1 LRSAGFIR
9 ELSSRE
15 KPVVVPQFKSSSS
28 GELSSALADVSTA
41 ENSSSPLVNLSGN
54 PDGNRGISL
63 DENEVLSSLRDLIAA
78 GDHRLDAMLA
88 TIAEA
93 ARQLTGGSGAALAM
107 WKDGAMVCRARS
119 GDTSP
124 ALGARLNAD
133 SGISGECLRT
143 GKIQHCTETESD
155 PRVDAAVCR
164 SLGLRSIAVL
174 PIQGWRGVSGILE
187 VFSTQPGAFTEGHI
201 VLLEQLAALAE
212 QARARQPYDASAAV
226 ALAAPQPA
234 RLAPNAA
241 QNIPPV
247 GVAPAKLVPAKP
259 APTKLAPAKIASASP
274 PIANDSARTSGL
286 LPASDRV
293 GDVAFAF
300 LGGRSRAVVLGA
312 IGLAA
317 LLLVTLVIWLGWRG
331 SDDVEG
337 KSGAPSVAAGA
348 ATVKTAAAPHPPDS
362 DLVWKPNPGGE
373 ALFASDGKPSAG
385 APVKLASKVDVIGK
399 KTSANR
405 SPLLADLAGKVA
417 ADPSIAQVT
426 VQPGQSAVAQSAVA
440 QSATAQPIPQNSP
453 NSQTAQGEQIASMEP
468 PNLAASPNPSS
479 LSSVLSAKASL
490 PNLTAPISR
499 GVSGGQLVHRV
510 APVYPPQALLL
521 RLQGTVTLMAAITEQ
536 GTVGDVK
543 VLDGPKTLAQSAVE
557 AVKHWRY
564 SPFVL
569 DGKPVKTDIKISVD
583 FKFPSDAASR

>member
-1 LRSAGFIR
+1 
-9 ELSSRE
+9 
-15 KPVVVPQFKSSSS
+15 VPQFKSSSS
-28 GELSSALADVSTA
+28 EELSSALADVSTS
-41 ENSSSPLVNLSGN
+41 ENSSNLLVNFSGN

-78 GDHRLDAMLA
+78 GDHRLDTMLG
-88 TIAEA
+88 TIADA

-119 GDTSP
+119 GDKSP

-133 SGISGECLRT
+133 AGISGECLRT

-201 VLLEQLAALAE
+201 ILLEQLAALAE

-226 ALAAPQPA
+226 ALAAPHSARPA
-234 RLAPNAA
+234 ANAA
-241 QNIPPV
+241 QNISPV
-247 GVAPAKLVPAKP
+247 GVAPAKPIPAKP
-259 APTKLAPAKIASASP
+259 APTKLASASP
-274 PIANDSARTSGL
+274 PTANDSARPSGL

-300 LGGRSRAVVLGA
+300 LGGRSRVVVLGA

-317 LLLVTLVIWLGWRG
+317 LLLVSLVIWLGWRG

-337 KSGAPSVAAGA
+337 KSGAPAVAAGA
-348 ATVKTAAAPHPPDS
+348 ATVKSAAAPHPPDS

-373 ALFASDGKPSAG
+373 MLFASGAKPSAG

-399 KTSANR
+399 KTSADR
-405 SPLLADLAGKVA
+405 SPLLSDLAGKVA
-417 ADPSIAQVT
+417 ADPSVTKVT
-426 VQPGQSAVAQSAVA
+426 VQTPQPAVTQPPVAQSAVA
-440 QSATAQPIPQNSP
+440 QSTTAQPIPQNSP
-453 NSQTAQGEQIASMEP
+453 NSQTGQGEQMASIEP
-468 PNLAASPNPSS
+468 PNLAASANPSS
-479 LSSVLSAKASL
+479 LNSVLSAKASL
-490 PNLTAPISR
+490 PNLTAPVSR

-510 APVYPPQALLL
+510 APVYPPQAILL
-521 RLQGTVTLMAAITEQ
+521 RLQGTVTLLAAITEQ

-543 VLDGPKTLAQSAVE
+543 VLDGPPTLAQSAVE

-569 DGKPVKTDIKISVD
+569 DGKAVKTDIKISVD
-583 FKFPSDAASR
+583 FKFPSAAASR

>member
-1 LRSAGFIR
+1 M
-9 ELSSRE
+9 
-15 KPVVVPQFKSSSS
+15 VVPQFKSSSS
-28 GELSSALADVSTA
+28 EELSSALADVSTS
-41 ENSSSPLVNLSGN
+41 ENSSNLLVNFSGN

-78 GDHRLDAMLA
+78 GDHRLDTMLG
-88 TIAEA
+88 TIADA

-119 GDTSP
+119 GDKSP

-133 SGISGECLRT
+133 AGISGECLRT

-201 VLLEQLAALAE
+201 ILLEQLAALAE

-226 ALAAPQPA
+226 ALAAPHSARPA
-234 RLAPNAA
+234 ANAA
-241 QNIPPV
+241 QNISPV
-247 GVAPAKLVPAKP
+247 GVAPAKPIPAKP
-259 APTKLAPAKIASASP
+259 APTKLASASP
-274 PIANDSARTSGL
+274 PTANDSARPSGL

-300 LGGRSRAVVLGA
+300 LGGRSRVVVLGA

-317 LLLVTLVIWLGWRG
+317 LLLVSLVIWLGWRG

-337 KSGAPSVAAGA
+337 KSGAPAVAAGA
-348 ATVKTAAAPHPPDS
+348 ATVKSAAAPHPPDS

-373 ALFASDGKPSAG
+373 MLFASGGKPSAG

-399 KTSANR
+399 KTSADR
-405 SPLLADLAGKVA
+405 PPLLADLGGKVA
-417 ADPSIAQVT
+417 ADPSVTKVT
-426 VQPGQSAVAQSAVA
+426 VQTPQPPTTQST
-440 QSATAQPIPQNSP
+440 TAQPIPQNSP
-453 NSQTAQGEQIASMEP
+453 NSQTGQGEQMASIEP
-468 PNLAASPNPSS
+468 PNLAASTNPSS
-479 LSSVLSAKASL
+479 LSTVLSTKASL
-490 PNLTAPISR
+490 PNLTAPVSR
-499 GVSGGQLVHRV
+499 GVSGGRLVHRV
-510 APVYPPQALLL
+510 APVYPPQAILL
-521 RLQGTVTLMAAITEQ
+521 RLQGTVTLLAAITEQ

-543 VLDGPKTLAQSAVE
+543 VLDGPPTLAQSAVE

-569 DGKPVKTDIKISVD
+569 DGKAVKTDIKISVD
-583 FKFPSDAASR
+583 FKFPSAAASR

>member
-9 ELSSRE
+9 EFSSRE
-15 KPVVVPQFKSSSS
+15 KPVVVPQFKSNGS
-28 GELSSALADVSTA
+28 GELSSGLDDVSTS
-41 ENSSSPLVNLSGN
+41 ENSSSPPVNLIGN
-54 PDGNRGISL
+54 PDGNRGLSV
-63 DENEVLSSLRDLIAA
+63 DENEILSSLRDLIAA
-78 GDHRLDAMLA
+78 GDRRLDAMLA
-88 TIAEA
+88 TIADA

-133 SGISGECLRT
+133 AGISGECLRT

-187 VFSTQPGAFTEGHI
+187 VFSTRPGSFTEGHI
-201 VLLEQLAALAE
+201 ILLEQLAALAE
-212 QARARQPYDASAAV
+212 QARAKQPYDASAATP
-226 ALAAPQPA
+226 LAAPESASRPA
-234 RLAPNAA
+234 PSAS
-241 QNIPPV
+241 QNILPV
-247 GVAPAKLVPAKP
+247 GVSPAKLVPAKP
-259 APTKLAPAKIASASP
+259 ASAKPASASP
-274 PIANDSARTSGL
+274 PIASESARPSGL

-317 LLLVTLVIWLGWRG
+317 ILLVTLVIWLGWRG

-337 KSGAPSVAAGA
+337 KSGAPAVATGA
-348 ATVKTAAAPHPPDS
+348 ATVKTAAARHAPDS
-362 DLVWKPNPGGE
+362 DPVWKPNPGGE
-373 ALFASDGKPSAG
+373 TLFASAGKPSAG

-399 KTSANR
+399 KTSGGR

-417 ADPSIAQVT
+417 ADPSIAQASA
-426 VQPGQSAVAQSAVA
+426 QPGQPAISPLT
-440 QSATAQPIPQNSP
+440 TAHPIPQKSP
-453 NSQTAQGEQIASMEP
+453 NSQAEPGEQMASIEP
-468 PNLAASPNPSS
+468 PNLVASTNPSS

-510 APVYPPQALLL
+510 APVYPAQALLL
-521 RLQGTVTLMAAITEQ
+521 RLQGTVTLQAAITEQ
-536 GTVGDVK
+536 GTVGEVK
-543 VLDGPKTLAQSAVE
+543 VLGGPPTLAQSAVE

-569 DGKPVKTDIKISVD
+569 DGKPVRTDIKISVD
-583 FKFPSDAASR
+583 FKFPSAAATR

>member
-1 LRSAGFIR
+1 
-9 ELSSRE
+9 
-15 KPVVVPQFKSSSS
+15 
-28 GELSSALADVSTA
+28 
-41 ENSSSPLVNLSGN
+41 
-54 PDGNRGISL
+54 
-63 DENEVLSSLRDLIAA
+63 
-78 GDHRLDAMLA
+78 
-88 TIAEA
+88 
-93 ARQLTGGSGAALAM
+93 
-107 WKDGAMVCRARS
+107 
-119 GDTSP
+119 
-124 ALGARLNAD
+124 
-133 SGISGECLRT
+133 
-143 GKIQHCTETESD
+143 
-155 PRVDAAVCR
+155 VDAAVCR

-348 ATVKTAAAPHPPDS
+348 STVKTAAAPHPPDS

-373 ALFASDGKPSAG
+373 TLFASGAKPSAG

-417 ADPSIAQVT
+417 ADPSIAQT
-426 VQPGQSAVAQSAVA
+426 VMQTGEPAVAHSAVPQST
-440 QSATAQPIPQNSP
+440 TAPVPQDSH
-453 NSQTAQGEQIASMEP
+453 NSQTIPGEQIASMEP

-543 VLDGPKTLAQSAVE
+543 VLDGPPTLAQSAVE
-557 AVKHWRY
+557 AVKLWRY